1 MCCLSTVCLYI
12 LHFSIEPPVPNIKTV
27 TINAKGFY
35 NQEFEPQKQD
45 HPKKMPLP
53 SSMDSPSPDLFYSSS
68 PEPDDFIQSKLTGS
82 QDNRRKWH
90 DLDPDSEDEEG
101 GGGPMTNG
109 NNDHSSNSGSS
120 GIKVEVKEEKG
131 PPKISERPKS
141 PVADLV
147 VPIPI
152 RPKPSQII
160 TMNSVKELDK
170 ENQMEEEED
179 PVAMARSKSALPV
192 KSSNR

>member
-1 MCCLSTVCLYI
+1 MFTYLYYTF
-12 LHFSIEPPVPNIKTV
+12 LEPPVPNIKTV

-68 PEPDDFIQSKLTGS
+68 PEPEDFFSTGSKLTGS
-82 QDNRRKWH
+82 SNQDYYHNRRKWH

-101 GGGPMTNG
+101 GNNPMTNG
-109 NNDHSSNSGSS
+109 NNADHP

-152 RPKPSQII
+152 KPKPSQII
-160 TMNSVKELDK
+160 TMNSVKEMDK
-170 ENQMEEEED
+170 ENKMEEEED

-192 KSSNR
+192 KSTNR

>member
-1 MCCLSTVCLYI
+1 MFFTLFVLILKLYYNFF
-12 LHFSIEPPVPNIKTV
+12 LEPPVPSIKV
-27 TINAKGFY
+27 LNINAKKFY
-35 NQEFEPQKQD
+35 SQEFEPQKPD
-45 HPKKMPLP
+45 PKKIHALP
-53 SSMDSPSPDLFYSSS
+53 SSMNSPSPDLFYSSS
-68 PEPDDFIQSKLTGS
+68 PEPEDFIGSSKLTGS
-82 QDNRRKWH
+82 SSQDHYNRRKWH

-101 GGGPMTNG
+101 GGPMTNG
-109 NNDHSSNSGSS
+109 NNDH
-120 GIKVEVKEEKG
+120 GIKVEEKEEKG

-152 RPKPSQII
+152 KPQPSQII

-192 KSSNR
+192 KSTNR